1 MAAVNIHSDFG
12 AQENTI
18 CTDSTFPP
26 SICHDVMG
34 LAAMILFISMLNFK
48 TAFHSPLSPS
58 TRGHLVPLHFVTL
71 VWYLSLLIF
80 LLAILFPAWDSLSL
94 AFAWWT
100 LHIILTSRMAVYS
113 FVILLSQFW
122 TSLLFHVCFK
132 LLLLALHSCFSGDK
146 YGGLVFPS
154 LEEFSTVYCDP

>member
-18 CTDSTFPP
+18 CTASTFPP
-26 SICHDVMG
+26 SICHDMMG

-48 TAFHSPLSPS
+48 TAFHSALSPS

-80 LLAILFPAWDSLSL
+80 LLAILIPAWDSLNL
-94 AFAWWT
+94 AFCMMNSAYNLNKQDGSIQLCHT
-100 LHIILTSRMAVYS
+100 PFPILNQSV
-113 FVILLSQFW
+113 VPC
-122 TSLLFHVCFK
+122 LFQTV
-132 LLLLALHSCFSGDK
+132 ASCPAFM
-146 YGGLVFPS
+146 F
-154 LEEFSTVYCDP
+154 FRR